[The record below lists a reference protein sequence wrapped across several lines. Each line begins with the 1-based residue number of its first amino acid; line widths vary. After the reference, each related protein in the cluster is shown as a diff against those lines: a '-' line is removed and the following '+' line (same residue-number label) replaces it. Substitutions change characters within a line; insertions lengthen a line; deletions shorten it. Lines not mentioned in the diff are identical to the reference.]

1 MIYVDNVHPS
11 LRKSYSSIDEDDQET
26 GMLNEFSKGVGAGVD
41 QLQGLIGGG
50 GQALAGSLFGN
61 DEWFVDGMSYYE
73 EQMNEAAQNQ
83 ADVGRFEDIEGFGD
97 MLNYSAFIVGNVV
110 PSLIGGGGAGL
121 VGGAIAKGGLK
132 KIANT
137 ALSTII
143 KPNAQKLAKQ
153 QSAKAFSATQAGRE
167 IAGKQAGIG
176 RAVGAMAFGTA
187 AGAGESF
194 TRILEETGEEA
205 PLVALAT
212 GIASGSLDAL
222 TPMRVLK
229 RVVPAERYKDIAE
242 KVGESVASNS
252 SMKMRML
259 KEAGKTAG
267 IEGATEMMQEIVQN
281 STLEVVRGLGAD
293 LESSWVER
301 MTTEDKMSQYMN
313 AAIAGAIGGAA
324 IGGVSGIA
332 KNPTK
337 IEREPATEAPTV
349 SDVPV
354 PATLEEN
361 PAQGRIDAQQNV
373 ADQVANRQ
381 GRGNTAPM
389 TIEEARAKAQDL
401 PSARETSSDPAVQRQ
416 EAQRVI
422 RDQIAGM
429 AGIRRQVKGIYRQE
443 ELGALG
449 ETTRIPAEKPAPIAT
464 PEEVPFGGN
473 LPENITPPLDALVGT
488 DVDYAGNKG
497 LLGKNDQGYFVATQ
511 DNGDVFIESGEY
523 QTLADLGVTPL
534 SGDLEFQN
542 DLVVDPE
549 TKKFQLRGEEFTLT
563 RIIKDAQGQALS
575 LAVRDSRGKRKTIR
589 TKEIVKRIESQ
600 LATAPDFSQV
610 KVELDELPVDI
621 QQAIVEQ
628 SDPESIP
635 DEVTA
640 QEALDVAS
648 TLPNADQL
656 TTALNE
662 SFQINLPK
670 GDVDTSTPMQYNQT
684 IRRPSLLTPLS
695 EAVKDINQSQG
706 SNRSAIDEARID
718 RLFDGS
724 YDGPIPLEDGGEL
737 MPINMLDGIES
748 PEGMSAQIRD
758 EVKVALLDLIE
769 AGMPKS
775 VLKDISGIYIHSQGA
790 FARETDGAFFP
801 STGALSLSHLNLVNL
816 VTESDNN
823 NNRAGAFR
831 YVLAHELGHAHDI
844 SRSLSETAPEFEIV
858 MDGITSEGVE
868 LQVGSIL
875 NELGRNYQN
884 STELGLEMSYPF
896 GDAWFMLNDN
906 PTDVDDIIGV
916 LQKEA
921 FAQAFA
927 VFHSSPELLQQSA
940 PLTYNYFKKLLQ
952 TPKES
957 QNDGKANTQAQE
969 TDTQVAGVRA
979 DVRPQTVSGSEQV
992 QDGSGAGEDGRGSA
1006 VAEEASEGLGEQ
1018 GQPQDGDDSGQSVQP
1033 KEDTAEPEKGTPP
1046 TVKRAENFASEGE
1059 YDVTTSD
1066 GTVYKIYRDASQFS
1080 SPHWHLN
1087 DEFYDSLGFNSA
1099 SSVRT
1104 QGIGSTR
1111 KEAVEWVDR
1120 NHTSAMQ
1127 KEDTAQE
1134 IEEER
1139 LAEERMIA
1147 IEADFNDDGP
1157 LFAPFTRVPEVDE
1170 QSPVLPMGKVEQS
1183 LSDLL
1188 AQNPNPTSEQLGSIV
1203 GAPKK
1208 RKGKEAVQ
1216 DVDVRPITLDELR
1229 GYVKDSLSK
1238 SDNLKWYDEFGNLF
1252 RNLVGDANLDEAS
1265 VIFGVTSAQNAAE
1278 NNLAETL
1285 HIMSLARKFDPVKQ
1299 RKQFELAV
1307 KATPRPD
1314 GQKLKI
1320 TGKQVTAI
1328 GDLYANGDFEGGI
1341 KTTTYMQMVQ
1351 DRGRNAYNPFS
1362 VQDVHMS
1369 RVFGFRKKDFD
1380 KKSGALVD
1388 AAKVSG
1394 ENEYRYAQYLT
1405 SVLADEFGMSPNQM
1419 QATLWFYAKDKLT
1432 PKNKGDEAKA
1442 KRRLEKLKKK
1452 AKAEGKEF
1460 DINAPRYGDGTPAS
1474 SALYAAPEI
1483 QVIKNMITDGTFEKA
1498 TPIADSLTDGI
1509 RPRNKPA
1516 QKTTPFSTVNEREG
1530 LMDLAR
1536 ARSPK
1541 LIASAVAGKGRGLAF
1556 PDGTP
1561 IETLVQYN
1569 QDIMAAIVDDGGQIP
1584 LLRELGIPHE
1594 IEESAGTFTGYE
1606 PSIMIR
1612 LLGGNLETANKLAP
1626 LLGDALLQDSVIT
1639 SQAVYGDIGLPAFA
1653 VAKKDGSDFS
1663 REDAMILT
1671 ESLNPDQDP
1680 DGINFNQPMS
1690 DTLMF
1695 LDSRSMKENFEYT
1708 ELQAEEFYST
1718 LINELGDDYSVGIVN
1733 TQGDYHGSDQYRE
1746 AIEKAWNRETPSGSQ
1761 NIYDRTNASLYEPV
1775 REVYNEYAEKLG
1787 IPKREAQSLKP
1798 LSAPPSLFSRGVKQD
1813 PSAATFSGKMDT
1825 KHGYRYDP
1833 RDGDAPIPN
1842 FVASKDFKG
1851 VRYDG
1856 DGGTFGSDGVYLED
1870 ASAPA
1875 FFMQKSMYQFMPQRR
1890 VDVEV
1895 NFKKAFVFTP
1905 ATVQELKSV
1914 LGIHPKDVKGSDNGD
1929 LFIGRGAKIV
1939 NLLKEQGYD
1948 GLIVKDFKSTEMSDY
1963 KESQKQLKREGMG
1976 AFDDEL
1982 VQPQVFAFYPENLKV
1997 KSGSMVLAKDFL
2009 LAPPSRAFNPNET
2022 LGWTSQDLLE
2032 KGDLRGAM
2040 NSLSLHSDNKAVRT
2054 IASKLAEVTN
2064 NRQNLPAAREA
2075 TKRSKVKSIVYHGSP
2090 QTNIT
2095 EFKAGDV
2102 SQGLYFSPDRNLS
2115 EMYMSGLIGSG
2126 SSPSSSGKGRV
2137 YEVMLD
2143 IRNPL
2148 VLQSE
2153 DQLTFIEKIPVAL
2166 GRKTKN
2172 EVVSAKNA
2180 KQLMGADVIT
2190 SMVLT
2195 KSEIVSLKAQGY
2207 DGIMND
2213 YRSEYVVFDSSQIH
2227 IVDSGKGGTQVQVVD
2242 GLKTAGSFNPKT
2254 NTIQLDSSRGIN
2266 EHTLLHEMTHAATSA
2281 TLFDQSHPLT
2291 KELTKLFGEVK
2302 PFLGNEYGIT
2312 NLDEFVAEGMSN
2324 EQFRDKLDTI
2334 TLKGTEGSALQ
2345 RFFDSVISFLRNLV
2359 DIQANESAQT
2369 EFDSLV
2375 AAILAPAPMSRDA
2388 TTQALPRKDDASSSN
2403 ILFSP
2408 TRSASDIL
2416 TNDELIDSV
2425 RASTGGRDAIN
2436 SAKNKSIKGIYKG
2449 AQKGLAGWAQK
2460 NLSSRGLLPQTA
2472 FDSMIERD
2480 GQFGAVEIDI
2490 RQLVGHYDLAI
2501 EEAYGDDISKAVGL
2515 DEALNTPVSELPSLG
2530 LAKNVQ
2536 DAVAAMRT
2544 YIDGLS
2550 VDYAEIL
2557 NQDIERLRSEGN
2569 DEATAKSE
2577 ILGIV
2582 VNNMGRYANRS
2593 FRAFD
2598 DPNWNEA
2605 VPEQVILDAREYL
2618 ASNGTVNPDQVINT
2632 ILKEGTAFDD
2642 MGSFIAESKLG
2653 AKDLSILKKRQDI
2666 APEIRALLGEYKDP
2680 RINFARSATKMSRLI
2695 YNDKFL
2701 KQVLVNGLDT
2711 FLFNQ
2716 EDAPVNATKRIAEIG
2731 SKSMNPLNG
2740 YYTFPEVEQAF
2751 RDALDAQK
2759 LNGLYKT
2766 IVQINGAVKYGKTI
2780 IAPTTVSRNWMSAS
2794 MFTIANGH
2802 FNWSKIGKSLEVTGS
2817 YFRGMG
2823 DQVAYLKR
2831 IKQLG
2836 VVYDNP
2842 YAGEM
2847 IKLLEDSNIDNL
2859 INPDGKIKG
2868 FFDGATRFYQYGD
2881 DFWKIVGFENEVQNF
2896 MELKGDSRE
2905 AAEVKAAERIRDTY
2919 PTYSLIGALPR
2930 KLRQFPL
2937 LGTFVSFPAEII
2949 RTQANMLKYLR
2960 QDLADPDMRPAALK
2974 RMAGMAMMSAGV
2986 YAAQAMAMSAF
2997 DVSEEEEEAIKL
3009 MAAPWAKNSN
3019 ILVTG
3024 RDEKGRLEYLD
3035 LTHLDPY
3042 ALYKRPLNAI
3052 MRDQPAGEA
3061 ILDAS
3066 WEIMKP
3072 FLGWDISTATILQH
3086 INNEKASGSQIY
3098 NPADTF
3104 TNNVVDVYEHYEK
3117 GMGPS
3122 FLQNARRMEK
3132 ALSGEVSGSGK
3143 AYDVGDEM
3151 GALIGF
3157 RKTTFDPKTALH
3169 FKAYEF
3175 NEAKRNSTSLLT
3187 SSFRDPNG
3195 VSDGNLRDAFQR
3207 ASDARKQAFKD
3218 MSKLVSASV
3227 SSGISPTQAM
3237 VILRSNGVT
3246 QKDAKALVTGG
3257 ESAWTMSDSTLKN
3270 SISKSDLLF
3279 GKGTSQVFSK
3289 RWAMIQK
3296 WLAEES

>member
-50 GQALAGSLFGN
+50 GKALAGSLFGN
-61 DEWFVDGMSYYE
+61 DEWFVEGMSYYE

-252 SMKMRML
+252 SMKIRML

-293 LESSWVER
+293 LEGSWVER

-337 IEREPATEAPTV
+337 IEREPETEAPTV
-349 SDVPV
+349 SDSPTVSDVPA

-401 PSARETSSDPAVQRQ
+401 PSARETSSDPAARRQ

-429 AGIRRQVKGIYRQE
+429 TGIRRQVKEIYRQE

-600 LATAPDFSQV
+600 LATAPDFSQI

-718 RLFDGS
+718 SLFDGS

-801 STGALSLSHLNLVNL
+801 STGALSLSRLNLVNL
-816 VTESDNN
+816 VMESDNN
-823 NNRAGAFR
+823 NNRAGGFR
-831 YVLAHELGHAHDI
+831 YVLAHELGHAYDI

-952 TPKES
+952 TPTEI

-969 TDTQVAGVRA
+969 TDSQVAGVRA

-1018 GQPQDGDDSGQSVQP
+1018 GQPQDGDDSGQSVQLERTEVVLKATDKKP
-1033 KEDTAEPEKGTPP
+1033 TFKKAENYEDTGNYIVTFADGDRYTIYFDDDAKESGEEVFYTSEDGKIPQSDAMLGET
-1046 TVKRAENFASEGE
+1046 RAETITLLQEYRQRLIDAGEQSYNLPLDPQVSSDTSFKAYMSITDHPEGKLKLTDLRKKFPKLE
-1059 YDVTTSD
+1059 DNQFDQMIQGLTGPDSAPEDLMVVQD
-1066 GTVYKIYRDASQFS
+1066 GVISHPETV
-1080 SPHWHLN
+1080 
-1087 DEFYDSLGFNSA
+1087 
-1099 SSVRT
+1099 
-1104 QGIGSTR
+1104 
-1111 KEAVEWVDR
+1111 
-1120 NHTSAMQ
+1120 
-1127 KEDTAQE
+1127 QE

-1147 IEADFNDDGP
+1147 EESDFESDLDLLADDDM
-1157 LFAPFTRVPEVDE
+1157 LFAPVSTRFPTGKGDEDPIQQLLVNDYQSYVD
-1170 QSPVLPMGKVEQS
+1170 SPIFAKNMVKVKEYSNLTKKEQS
-1183 LSDLL
+1183 LPDDQASEALIEHAKENLLSIYDAVPEGTRAIAKQWYKGANKIVQRIADKHDITL
-1188 AQNPNPTSEQLGSIV
+1188 AQ
-1203 GAPKK
+1203 
-1208 RKGKEAVQ
+1208 
-1216 DVDVRPITLDELR
+1216 
-1229 GYVKDSLSK
+1229 
-1238 SDNLKWYDEFGNLF
+1238 
-1252 RNLVGDANLDEAS
+1252 
-1265 VIFGVTSAQNAAE
+1265 
-1278 NNLAETL
+1278 
-1285 HIMSLARKFDPVKQ
+1285 
-1299 RKQFELAV
+1299 
-1307 KATPRPD
+1307 
-1314 GQKLKI
+1314 
-1320 TGKQVTAI
+1320 
-1328 GDLYANGDFEGGI
+1328 
-1341 KTTTYMQMVQ
+1341 
-1351 DRGRNAYNPFS
+1351 
-1362 VQDVHMS
+1362 
-1369 RVFGFRKKDFD
+1369 
-1380 KKSGALVD
+1380 
-1388 AAKVSG
+1388 
-1394 ENEYRYAQYLT
+1394 
-1405 SVLADEFGMSPNQM
+1405 
-1419 QATLWFYAKDKLT
+1419 
-1432 PKNKGDEAKA
+1432 
-1442 KRRLEKLKKK
+1442 
-1452 AKAEGKEF
+1452 
-1460 DINAPRYGDGTPAS
+1460 
-1474 SALYAAPEI
+1474 
-1483 QVIKNMITDGTFEKA
+1483 
-1498 TPIADSLTDGI
+1498 
-1509 RPRNKPA
+1509 
-1516 QKTTPFSTVNEREG
+1516 
-1530 LMDLAR
+1530 
-1536 ARSPK
+1536 
-1541 LIASAVAGKGRGLAF
+1541 ASAVAANLSPQKDWYQNASLAERVIDIYNENIAAPFDNEMKARAEEIYFHKGVGLKSIAANREKLDIIQGKSLQELIDEGASTSILGMWIRTYDQTYNSPSYRLVSPDGKFLDYATNSDGKTQSKAAWGSLGEIGKAVSVLVDGSQENISRSLGSKNKVRNFYNNIFTPNATEGYVTIDTHAVAAALMKPLSGNSLEVSHNFGGLGISNSSVTGHNGTYSIYEEAYRRAAADRGVLAREMQSITWEAVRGLFTATYKAQKQNVLF
-1556 PDGTP
+1556 VQG
-1561 IETLVQYN
+1561 VWNQYN
-1569 QDIMAAIVDDGGQIP
+1569 DG
-1584 LLRELGIPHE
+1584 
-1594 IEESAGTFTGYE
+1594 
-1606 PSIMIR
+1606 
-1612 LLGGNLETANKLAP
+1612 KLSLDEAR
-1626 LLGDALLQDSVIT
+1626 
-1639 SQAVYGDIGLPAFA
+1639 
-1653 VAKKDGSDFS
+1653 AK
-1663 REDAMILT
+1663 
-1671 ESLNPDQDP
+1671 
-1680 DGINFNQPMS
+1680 
-1690 DTLMF
+1690 
-1695 LDSRSMKENFEYT
+1695 
-1708 ELQAEEFYST
+1708 
-1718 LINELGDDYSVGIVN
+1718 INEHSGGIQRPDWERPDYSVPDEVSK
-1733 TQGDYHGSDQYRE
+1733 TSYQRKLSD
-1746 AIEKAWNRETPSGSQ
+1746 
-1761 NIYDRTNASLYEPV
+1761 
-1775 REVYNEYAEKLG
+1775 
-1787 IPKREAQSLKP
+1787 
-1798 LSAPPSLFSRGVKQD
+1798 RGVPRPDTRPQE
-1813 PSAATFSGKMDT
+1813 ATGSGT
-1825 KHGYRYDP
+1825 G
-1833 RDGDAPIPN
+1833 GDAAR
-1842 FVASKDFKG
+1842 V
-1851 VRYDG
+1851 
-1856 DGGTFGSDGVYLED
+1856 
-1870 ASAPA
+1870 SAT
-1875 FFMQKSMYQFMPQRR
+1875 Q
-1890 VDVEV
+1890 V
-1895 NFKKAFVFTP
+1895 TP
-1905 ATVQELKSV
+1905 
-1914 LGIHPKDVKGSDNGD
+1914 
-1929 LFIGRGAKIV
+1929 
-1939 NLLKEQGYD
+1939 EQD
-1948 GLIVKDFKSTEMSDY
+1948 I
-1963 KESQKQLKREGMG
+1963 
-1976 AFDDEL
+1976 
-1982 VQPQVFAFYPENLKV
+1982 
-1997 KSGSMVLAKDFL
+1997 L

-2022 LGWTSQDLLE
+2022 LRWTSQDLLE

-2166 GRKTKN
+2166 GRKTKK
-2172 EVVSAKNA
+2172 EVVRAKNA
-2180 KQLMGADVIT
+2180 KQLLGADVIN
-2190 SMVLT
+2190 SMTLT
-2195 KSEIVSLKAQGY
+2195 KSEIASLKAQGY

-2213 YRSEYVVFDSSQIH
+2213 YQSEYVVFDSSQIH
-2227 IVDSGKGGTQVQVVD
+2227 IIDSGKGGTQVQVVD

-2254 NTIQLDSSRGIN
+2254 NTIQLDSSRGMN

-2334 TLKGTEGSALQ
+2334 TLKDTEGSALQ

-2403 ILFSP
+2403 TLFSP

-2515 DEALNTPVSELPSLG
+2515 DEALNTPVLELPSLG

-2536 DAVAAMRT
+2536 DAVAAMRA

-2780 IAPTTVSRNWMSAS
+2780 IAPTTVARNWMSAS

-2802 FNWSKIGKSLEVTGS
+2802 FNWSKIGKSLEATNS
-2817 YFRGMG
+2817 YRTGMG

-3104 TNNVVDVYEHYEK
+3104 TNKVVDVYEHYEK

-3122 FLQNARRMEK
+3122 ILQNARRMEK

-3246 QKDAKALVTGG
+3246 QKDAKALITGG

>member
-11 LRKSYSSIDEDDQET
+11 LRKSYSSFEEDDQET
-26 GMLNEFSKGVGAGVD
+26 GILNEFSKGVGAGVD

-50 GQALAGSLFGN
+50 GKALAGSLFGN
-61 DEWFVDGMSYYE
+61 DEWFVEGMSYYE

-97 MLNYSAFIVGNVV
+97 ILNYSAFIVGNVV

-137 ALSTII
+137 ALSTVI

-153 QSAKAFSATQAGRE
+153 QSAKAFAATQAGRE

-212 GIASGSLDAL
+212 GVASGSLDAL

-281 STLEVVRGLGAD
+281 ATLEVVRGLGAD
-293 LESSWVER
+293 IESSWVER
-301 MTTEDKMSQYMN
+301 MTSEDKMSQYMN

-337 IEREPATEAPTV
+337 IEREPASEVPTEADGPIALDG
-349 SDVPV
+349 SV

-361 PAQGRIDAQQNV
+361 LAQDRKDLQQDA

-381 GRGNTAPM
+381 GRGNTSPM
-389 TIEEARAKAQDL
+389 TIEEARAKAQGL
-401 PSARETSSDPAVQRQ
+401 PVARETNADPAARRQ

-429 AGIRRQVKGIYRQE
+429 AGVRDQVKEIYRQQ

-449 ETTRIPAEKPAPIAT
+449 ETTRIPAEKPAPVAV

-473 LPENITPPLDALVGT
+473 LPDNITPPLDSLVGT

-497 LLGKNDQGYFVATQ
+497 LLGKNEEGYFVSTQ

-523 QTLADLGVTPL
+523 QTLAELGVTPL
-534 SGDLEFQN
+534 SGDLEFTN
-542 DLVVDPE
+542 DLVVDLD

-563 RIIKDAQGQALS
+563 RIIKDAKGKALS

-589 TKEIVKRIESQ
+589 SKEIVERIEGQ
-600 LATAPDFSQV
+600 FDTAPDFSQI

-628 SDPESIP
+628 SEPESIP

-670 GDVDTSTPMQYNQT
+670 GDNNTVTPSQYNQT
-684 IRRPSLLTPLS
+684 IRRPSALTPLS

-706 SNRSAIDEARID
+706 SNRSPIDESRID
-718 RLFDGS
+718 QLFDGI
-724 YDGPIPLEDGGEL
+724 YGGPIELDGGGEL
-737 MPINMLDGIES
+737 TPVNLLDGINEN
-748 PEGMSAQIRD
+748 PEGMSASIRE
-758 EVKVALLDLIE
+758 EVKAALLDLME

-775 VLKDISGIYIHSQGA
+775 VLKDIAGIFIHSQGA
-790 FARETDGAFFP
+790 FARETDGAFYP
-801 STGALSLSHLNLVNL
+801 QTGALSLSRMTLVNL
-816 VTESDNN
+816 VMEADNN

-831 YVLAHELGHAHDI
+831 YVLAHELGHAYDV
-844 SRSLSETAPEFEIV
+844 SRSLSETAPEFQLV
-858 MDGITSEGVE
+858 VDGITPEGVE

-884 STELGLEMSYPF
+884 GTELGLEMDYPF

-906 PTDVDDIIGV
+906 PTEVDEIIGV
-916 LQKEA
+916 IQKEA

-927 VFHSSPELLQQSA
+927 VFHSSPELLQESA
-940 PLTYNYFKKLLQ
+940 PLTYTYFKKLLQ
-952 TPKES
+952 TPAES
-957 QNDGKANTQAQE
+957 RNDGQVNTETQE
-969 TDTQVAGVRA
+969 VDTEIAGVRA

-992 QDGSGAGEDGRGSA
+992 QDGTGAGEDGRASA

-1018 GQPQDGDDSGQSVQP
+1018 GQPQDGDDSGQPVQP
-1033 KEDTAEPEKGTPP
+1033 ESNAANKQDEDTAEPAKGTAP
-1046 TVKRAENFASEGE
+1046 TIKRAENFASEGE
-1059 YDVTTSD
+1059 YAVTTSD
-1066 GTVYKIYRDASQFS
+1066 GTVYKIYRDTTQFS
-1080 SPHWHLN
+1080 SPHWHLT
-1087 DEFYDSLGFNSA
+1087 DEFYDQLGYDSA
-1099 SSVRT
+1099 SFVRT
-1104 QGIGSTR
+1104 QGIGSNR

-1127 KEDTAQE
+1127 KADTAEARLVEQE
-1134 IEEER
+1134 LGGIDDDYDPMDD
-1139 LAEERMIA
+1139 LDSFI
-1147 IEADFNDDGP
+1147 DDGSP
-1157 LFAPFTRVPEVDE
+1157 LFAPFSRVPEAGE

-1188 AQNPNPTSEQLGSIV
+1188 AENPNPTAEQLGSIV

-1208 RKGKEAVQ
+1208 RKGKESVE
-1216 DVDVRPITLDELR
+1216 DVDVRPVTLDELR
-1229 GYVKDSLSK
+1229 GYVEDSLSK
-1238 SDNLKWYDEFGNLF
+1238 SDNLKWYDDFGNLF
-1252 RNLVGDANLDEAS
+1252 RGLIGDANLDEAS
-1265 VIFGVTSAQNAAE
+1265 VIFGITSAQNAAE

-1285 HIMSLARKFDPVKQ
+1285 HIMAIARKFDPVKQ
-1299 RKQFELAV
+1299 RKQFEVAV
-1307 KATPRPD
+1307 KATRRPD
-1314 GQKLKI
+1314 GQNLKI
-1320 TGKQVTAI
+1320 TGRQITAI

-1351 DRGRNAYNPFS
+1351 DRGRNKYNPFS

-1405 SVLADEFGMSPNQM
+1405 SVLADEFGMTPNQM

-1432 PKNKGDEAKA
+1432 PKNKGDELKA
-1442 KRRLEKLKKK
+1442 KKKLEKLKKK
-1452 AKAEGKEF
+1452 AEAEGKEF
-1460 DINAPRYGDGTPAS
+1460 DPNAPKYGDGTPES

-1483 QVIKNMITDGTFEKA
+1483 QVIKNMISDGTFDTA
-1498 TPIADSLTDGI
+1498 TTIADSLADGV

-1556 PDGTP
+1556 PDDTP

-1584 LLRELGIPHE
+1584 ILRELGIPHE

-1612 LLGGNLETANKLAP
+1612 LLGGTLETANKLAP

-1639 SQAVYGDIGLPAFA
+1639 SQAVYGESGLPAF
-1653 VAKKDGSDFS
+1653 VVVKKDGADFS
-1663 REDAMILT
+1663 REDAMALA
-1671 ESLNPDQDP
+1671 ESMNPSQDP
-1680 DGINFNQPMS
+1680 DGINFNQPMN

-1708 ELQAEEFYST
+1708 ELQAEEFYSNLVT
-1718 LINELGDDYSVGIVN
+1718 ELGDDYSVGIIT

-1746 AIEKAWNRETPSGSQ
+1746 AIEEAWNREAPSGSQ

-1775 REVYNEYAEKLG
+1775 RKVYNEYAEKLG
-1787 IPKREAQSLKP
+1787 IPKRKTKELGPLLSP
-1798 LSAPPSLFSRGVKQD
+1798 PREEDSNISDLSARREQ
-1813 PSAATFSGKMDT
+1813 
-1825 KHGYRYDP
+1825 
-1833 RDGDAPIPN
+1833 
-1842 FVASKDFKG
+1842 KG
-1851 VRYDG
+1851 
-1856 DGGTFGSDGVYLED
+1856 L
-1870 ASAPA
+1870 
-1875 FFMQKSMYQFMPQRR
+1875 Q
-1890 VDVEV
+1890 
-1895 NFKKAFVFTP
+1895 
-1905 ATVQELKSV
+1905 
-1914 LGIHPKDVKGSDNGD
+1914 
-1929 LFIGRGAKIV
+1929 
-1939 NLLKEQGYD
+1939 
-1948 GLIVKDFKSTEMSDY
+1948 DFKS
-1963 KESQKQLKREGMG
+1963 R
-1976 AFDDEL
+1976 L
-1982 VQPQVFAFYPENLKV
+1982 VNTVQQ
-1997 KSGSMVLAKDFL
+1997 
-2009 LAPPSRAFNPNET
+2009 
-2022 LGWTSQDLLE
+2022 Q
-2032 KGDLRGAM
+2032 
-2040 NSLSLHSDNKAVRT
+2040 
-2054 IASKLAEVTN
+2054 
-2064 NRQNLPAAREA
+2064 
-2075 TKRSKVKSIVYHGSP
+2075 
-2090 QTNIT
+2090 
-2095 EFKAGDV
+2095 
-2102 SQGLYFSPDRNLS
+2102 
-2115 EMYMSGLIGSG
+2115 
-2126 SSPSSSGKGRV
+2126 
-2137 YEVMLD
+2137 
-2143 IRNPL
+2143 
-2148 VLQSE
+2148 
-2153 DQLTFIEKIPVAL
+2153 
-2166 GRKTKN
+2166 
-2172 EVVSAKNA
+2172 VSAKNEII
-2180 KQLMGADVIT
+2180 KKLVSDGAFEGFEVGKRYTSKNPNQDTFGFKTEIT
-2190 SMVLT
+2190 GLSLT
-2195 KSEIVSLKAQGY
+2195 KVSKRDRDLNSPTVKIFGQIPESEIVVGDDGKEYTASLRTTVVNSLGDESESSAALWKVKKQFAQGNAKFMGGLRPISDDDVLFSPPSSDRLQRARDMGFDTDRVFY
-2207 DGIMND
+2207 HGTDK
-2213 YRSEYVVFDSSQIH
+2213 EFDSFSSEMLGSTTQA
-2227 IVDSGKGGTQVQVVD
+2227 DSGAEAIFFASRE
-2242 GLKTAGSFNPKT
+2242 KTARSY
-2254 NTIQLDSSRGIN
+2254 SRG
-2266 EHTLLHEMTHAATSA
+2266 
-2281 TLFDQSHPLT
+2281 
-2291 KELTKLFGEVK
+2291 
-2302 PFLGNEYGIT
+2302 
-2312 NLDEFVAEGMSN
+2312 
-2324 EQFRDKLDTI
+2324 
-2334 TLKGTEGSALQ
+2334 
-2345 RFFDSVISFLRNLV
+2345 RN
-2359 DIQANESAQT
+2359 ANESQSRRYGGSPKVIKAFLNLQNPFIVDMKNSGFKDDKST
-2369 EFDSLV
+2369 
-2375 AAILAPAPMSRDA
+2375 AILKQAKEAGHDGVIFQRYYDYNSSVQGRVDAFLRRGVLSGEDIVAVFNTNQIRSVDAQFDPAKAD
-2388 TTQALPRKDDASSSN
+2388 SSN

-2408 TRSASDIL
+2408 TRSASEIL

-2425 RASTGGRDAIN
+2425 RASTGGRDAMN
-2436 SAKNKSIKGIYKG
+2436 AAKNKDIKGTYQG
-2449 AQKGLAGWAQK
+2449 AKKGLAGWAQK
-2460 NLSSRGLLPQTA
+2460 NLSSKGLLPQTA

-2501 EEAYGDDISKAVGL
+2501 QEAYGDDATKVAGL
-2515 DEALNTPVSELPSLG
+2515 EEALNTPVTELPSLG
-2530 LAKNVQ
+2530 LAKDVQ
-2536 DAVAAMRT
+2536 DAVAAMRA

-2550 VDYAEIL
+2550 MDYAEIL
-2557 NQDIERLRSEGN
+2557 NQDIDRLKSEGN

-2577 ILGIV
+2577 ILGII
-2582 VNNMGRYANRS
+2582 VNNMGKYANRS

-2598 DPNWNEA
+2598 DPNWNET
-2605 VPEQVILDAREYL
+2605 VPDQAIIDAREYL
-2618 ASNGTVNPDQVINT
+2618 IANGSVNVNQVVNT

-2653 AKDLSILKKRQDI
+2653 AKDLSILKKKNNDI
-2666 APEIRALLGEYKDP
+2666 APEILALLGEYKDP

-2701 KQVLVNGLDT
+2701 KQVMANGLDT
-2711 FLFNQ
+2711 FLFTQ

-2751 RDALDAQK
+2751 RDALDAK
-2759 LNGLYKT
+2759 NLDGLYKT

-2802 FNWSKIGKSLEVTGS
+2802 FRWSKIGKSLEVTNS
-2817 YFRGMG
+2817 YRTGMG
-2823 DQVAYLKR
+2823 DQVAYLRR

-2836 VVYDNP
+2836 VIYDNP

-2847 IKLLEDSNIDNL
+2847 IKLLEDSNLDSL

-2868 FFDGATRFYQYGD
+2868 FLDGATRFYQYGD

-2949 RTQANMLKYLR
+2949 RTQSNMLKYLR
-2960 QDLADPDMRPAALK
+2960 QDLADPDMRPAAFK

-3052 MRDQPAGEA
+3052 MRDQPADEA

-3104 TNNVVDVYEHYEK
+3104 ANNAVDVYEHYEK

-3132 ALSGEVSGSGK
+3132 ALSGDVSGSGK
-3143 AYDVGDEM
+3143 AYDVGDEL
-3151 GALIGF
+3151 GALVGF

-3246 QKDAKALVTGG
+3246 SKDAKALITGG
-3257 ESAWTMSDSTLKN
+3257 DSAWTMSDSTLKN